1 MLYQYKKI
9 QPKIHPTAF
18 IAPSAEIIGDVE
30 IGKDTSVWF
39 QTLIRGDVN
48 FIRIGEGCNIQD
60 MSLIHV
66 SRDNYPTIIG
76 NFVSLGHRVTIHGA
90 VLKDYSFV
98 GMGATIMDDVELGE
112 YTFVGAGSLVTPGK
126 KIPPKSLVMGSPAKI
141 VREVTEKEIEIIE
154 RTFRNY
160 IQYKELYKNRD
171 NFFALEHLKNGD
183 V

>member
-1 MLYQYKKI
+1 MFYEYKSI
-9 QPKIHPTAF
+9 QPKIHSSAF

-66 SRDNYPTIIG
+66 SRDNFPTIIG

-112 YTFVGAGSLVTPGK
+112 YAFVAAGSLVTPGK
-126 KIPPKSLVMGSPAKI
+126 KIPPRTLVMGSPAKV
-141 VREVTEKEIEIIE
+141 VREITEKEFKMIEQ
-154 RTFRNY
+154 TAKNY
-160 IQYKELYKNRD
+160 ISYKEIYKSKKDFLYLNSLTEK
-171 NFFALEHLKNGD
+171 K